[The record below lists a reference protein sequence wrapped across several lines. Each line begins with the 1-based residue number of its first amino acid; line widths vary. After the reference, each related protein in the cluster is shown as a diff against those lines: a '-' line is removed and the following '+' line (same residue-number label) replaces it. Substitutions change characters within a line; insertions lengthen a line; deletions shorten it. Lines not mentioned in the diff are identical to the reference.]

1 MLSRLVENALRV
13 TLCLL
18 VAAIAPSIQAISAA
32 ELIPCGQV
40 SGLKSIDVDGVT
52 AVPLTVRN
60 GSTQTISIDWI
71 ESDGAKSTIDK
82 LAPGKMTEVD
92 SSACHAFLLHTS
104 AGKCLCGFVL
114 ADRPEEIVSIGA
126 NGRCSAQKADTFYEP
141 TASYQQRI
149 VEGWTIF
156 ISSAYI
162 GETLLPVLTVLT
174 RKLKQARTSLPPGAI
189 ESLQDVRLWLEAS
202 DWRHPQTA
210 YHPDARWLSCHRMN
224 PDKAGGIQIS
234 AEIVPLSD
242 EQPAMIIHELAHAF
256 EKEQVMREPDR
267 AKLLESAYQAA
278 GLSGR
283 YESVKHRDGSERRAY
298 AMENVQEYF
307 AELSEAYF
315 SENDFYPF
323 NREELKAFDP
333 QGFAA
338 IESLWK
344 VAK

>member
-18 VAAIAPSIQAISAA
+18 VAAVALSIQAISAA
-32 ELIPCGQV
+32 ELIPCGEV
-40 SGLKSIDVDGVT
+40 SDLKSLDEVT
-52 AVPLTVRN
+52 SAVRLTVKN

-82 LAPGKMTEVD
+82 LAPGKTTEVD

-114 ADRPEEIVSIGA
+114 ADRPEEIVSIDA
-126 NGRCSAQKADTFYEP
+126 NGLCSAQKAEACYEP
-141 TASYQQRI
+141 TARYQQRI

-162 GETLLPVLTVLT
+162 EQTLLPVLTVLT
-174 RKLKQARTSLPPGAI
+174 RKLKQARTSLPPSAI
-189 ESLQDVRLWLEAS
+189 ETLQDVRLWLEAS
-202 DWRHPQTA
+202 DWRHPKTA

-224 PDKAGGIQIS
+224 PDKAGDIQTS
-234 AEIVPLSD
+234 AEIVPWSD

-256 EKEQVMREPDR
+256 EEEQVMRDPDR
-267 AKLLESAYQAA
+267 AELLKSAYQEAEK
-278 GLSGR
+278 SGQ
-283 YESVKHRDGSERRAY
+283 YESVPRRGGGKDRAY
-298 AMENVQEYF
+298 ALTDVHEYF

-315 SENDFYPF
+315 GENDFYPF
-323 NREELKAFDP
+323 NQWELKTFDP
-333 QGFAA
+333 KGFEA
-338 IESLWK
+338 IESLWN